1 MTLQVANMQSNGSR
15 AKAMWEPALEM
26 WAKSNSPQE
35 MNLEIIVEKAR
46 GKAAEQKWLL
56 TS

>member
-1 MTLQVANMQSNGSR
+1 MQSNGSR
-15 AKAMWEPALEM
+15 AKAMVEPAQGL

-35 MNLEIIVEKAR
+35 MNPEIIVETAQ